1 MFTFLHAADIHLDS
15 PLLKLEHYDGAPV
28 EDLRQATRRALE
40 NLVELAVV
48 ESVDFVLIAGDLYDG
63 DWKDYNTGLYFVS
76 QMTRL
81 REAGIPV
88 YIIAGNHDAAIRV
101 LQNRQCGRI
110 CRPDTLRLYQGALT
124 SGCSIPVQQGAKVTN
139 LMPPVRLRVC
149 YQRIMTTGPWGM
161 SIKKRCSTRTR

>member
-28 EDLRQATRRALE
+28 EDLRSATRRALE
-40 NLVELAVV
+40 NLVELAIV
-48 ESVDFVLIAGDLYDG
+48 ERVDFVLIAGDLYDG

-88 YIIAGNHDAAIRV
+88 FIIAGNHDAASKMTKTLRLPDRV
-101 LQNRQCGRI
+101 FLFPTDKPDTSILKTSGLRSTVRALQNRQ
-110 CRPDTLRLYQGALT
+110 
-124 SGCSIPVQQGAKVTN
+124 
-139 LMPPVRLRVC
+139 
-149 YQRIMTTGPWGM
+149 
-161 SIKKRCSTRTR
+161 